1 MTNIE
6 AYEEQIAGSRLSFQ
20 KHPAVHTVCEADVA
34 PRIIEAFLI
43 YFNALGVG
51 MTEPVGGWIRRAGER
66 CGELG
71 LSSLARALCLHAQH
85 EDGHHQLMQS
95 DTRELVNRWNQ
106 RHEPKLNAD
115 ELLSMEPTSGVT
127 TYRSLHE
134 EMITG
139 NSPYGQ
145 LAIEYEIEML
155 SIAYGPQ
162 LIGRSMR
169 MIGQDVLR
177 DMTFL
182 RDHVE
187 LDAGHTKFNRR
198 QLSELLEEH
207 PEFLHG
213 LVSAGSRALG
223 AYAMF
228 LGDCVTLAQTVAN

>member
-6 AYEEQIAGSRLSFQ
+6 AYEEQIADSRLSFQ
-20 KHPAVHTVCEADVA
+20 KHPAVHTVCEAEVA

-85 EDGHHQLMQS
+85 EDGHHLLMQS

-115 ELLSMEPTSGVT
+115 ELLTIEPTMGVT

-134 EMITG
+134 EVITG

-169 MIGQDVLR
+169 MIGQDVLQ
-177 DMTFL
+177 DMSFL